1 MIVEFSKPVFGFE
14 SSMVDVDGGSL
25 KRQVHKMIIKLLIS
39 CITMNHVVATYVVKL
54 GVHRTLMENM

>member
-1 MIVEFSKPVFGFE
+1 
-14 SSMVDVDGGSL
+14 MVDVDGGSL
-25 KRQVHKMIIKLLIS
+25 KRQVHKMITKLLIS